1 MILSAGAREVRGEGV
16 GCWAGLDEVDLGGSL
31 GLGDGGVR
39 RKVEERFFAVEW
51 QQETCVRG

>member
-16 GCWAGLDEVDLGGSL
+16 GGWAGLDEEVDLGGFL

-39 RKVEERFFAVEW
+39 RKVEE
-51 QQETCVRG
+51 